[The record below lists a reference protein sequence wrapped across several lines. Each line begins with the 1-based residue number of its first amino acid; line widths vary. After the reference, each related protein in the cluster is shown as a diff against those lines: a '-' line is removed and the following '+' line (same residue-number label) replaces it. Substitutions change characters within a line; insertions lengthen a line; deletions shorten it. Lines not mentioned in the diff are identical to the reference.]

1 MIESNT
7 KKIGFWMFFLFW
19 LMVLGLLVFIFDQVI
34 DYREHPN
41 QSVNTVLTDQQKTVT
56 LKRNRRG
63 HYRVDGMINGQVVT
77 LLVDTGATTVSVSE
91 AFARKVGMPF
101 GRQVLSYTANGQV
114 LGHAS
119 RIDKVEVGEIVV
131 RNVQAMILPNLEGDV
146 LLGMSFLKHMDFSQR
161 GQSLILQQRNP

>member
-1 MIESNT
+1 
-7 KKIGFWMFFLFW
+7 
-19 LMVLGLLVFIFDQVI
+19 
-34 DYREHPN
+34 
-41 QSVNTVLTDQQKTVT
+41 
-56 LKRNRRG
+56 
-63 HYRVDGMINGQVVT
+63 
-77 LLVDTGATTVSVSE
+77 
-91 AFARKVGMPF
+91 
-101 GRQVLSYTANGQV
+101 V